1 MRWHANGSQ
10 GADTMGYNYKAKK
23 DPDKPKP
30 SLDIFMIL
38 GNILVD
44 KDENLYE
51 NHIQNE
57 LFQSV
62 FSSFIVCR
70 YLSMNSN
77 PNVRAVALEHLGT
90 IEKMAD
96 KPELVYKLLLK
107 VVPKTYNR
115 FTPYIKSGFPRAN

>member
-1 MRWHANGSQ
+1 
-10 GADTMGYNYKAKK
+10 MGYKRKSE
-23 DPDKPKP
+23 DGTKP
-30 SLDIFMIL
+30 SLDLFMIL

-44 KDENLYE
+44 KSMDVYE
-51 NHIQNE
+51 NHVQNE

-62 FSSFIVCR
+62 FSTFMVCR

-77 PNVRAVALEHLGT
+77 PNVRAIPMEHLHE
-90 IEKMAD
+90 IEQMAD

-107 VVPKTYNR
+107 IVPKTNSK

>member
-1 MRWHANGSQ
+1 MAYKKKSDGS
-10 GADTMGYNYKAKK
+10 T
-23 DPDKPKP
+23 KP
-30 SLDIFMIL
+30 SLDLFMIL

-44 KDENLYE
+44 KDDRIYE
-51 NHIQNE
+51 SHVQNE

-62 FSSFIVCR
+62 FSTFMVVR

-77 PNVRAVALEHLGT
+77 PNVRKIALDYLPML
-90 IEKMAD
+90 EKVAD

>member
-1 MRWHANGSQ
+1 
-10 GADTMGYNYKAKK
+10 MGYNYKKK

-30 SLDIFMIL
+30 SLDLFMIL

-44 KDENLYE
+44 KDERMYE

-62 FSSFIVCR
+62 FSTFMIVR

-77 PNVRAVALEHLGT
+77 PNVREIALEYLPT
-90 IEKMAD
+90 LEKVAY

-107 VVPKTYNR
+107 VVPKTFNR

>member
-1 MRWHANGSQ
+1 MAF
-10 GADTMGYNYKAKK
+10 KK
-23 DPDKPKP
+23 GKDDGIKP

-44 KDENLYE
+44 KDERLYE

-57 LFQSV
+57 LFSSV
-62 FSSFIVCR
+62 FSTFMICR

-77 PNVRAVALEHLGT
+77 PNVRAIAMGHLNT
-90 IEKMAD
+90 IENMAD

-107 VVPKTYNR
+107 VVPKTFNR

>member
-1 MRWHANGSQ
+1 
-10 GADTMGYNYKAKK
+10 MGYDYKKRSK

-30 SLDIFMIL
+30 SLDLFMIL

-44 KDENLYE
+44 KSMEIYE

-62 FSSFIVCR
+62 FSTFMVVR

-77 PNVRAVALEHLGT
+77 PNVRKIALEHLETLEG
-90 IEKMAD
+90 MAEH
-96 KPELVYKLLLK
+96 PELVYKLLLK
-107 VVPKTYNR
+107 IVPKTYNK

>member
-1 MRWHANGSQ
+1 
-10 GADTMGYNYKAKK
+10 MGYNYKKK
-23 DPDKPKP
+23 DPDKPKL
-30 SLDIFMIL
+30 SLDLFMIL

-44 KDENLYE
+44 KDERVYE

-62 FSSFIVCR
+62 FSTFMIVR

-77 PNVRAVALEHLGT
+77 PNVREIALEYLPT
-90 IEKMAD
+90 LEKVAD

>member
-1 MRWHANGSQ
+1 MAYKKKSDGS
-10 GADTMGYNYKAKK
+10 T
-23 DPDKPKP
+23 KP
-30 SLDIFMIL
+30 SLDLFMIL

-44 KDENLYE
+44 KDDRIYE
-51 NHIQNE
+51 SHVQNE

-62 FSSFIVCR
+62 FSTFMVVR

-77 PNVRAVALEHLGT
+77 PNVRKIALDHLPML
-90 IEKMAD
+90 EKVAD

>member
-1 MRWHANGSQ
+1 
-10 GADTMGYNYKAKK
+10 MGYNYKKK

-30 SLDIFMIL
+30 SLDLFMIL

-44 KDENLYE
+44 KDERMYE

-62 FSSFIVCR
+62 FSTFMIVR

-77 PNVRAVALEHLGT
+77 PNVREIALEYLPT
-90 IEKMAD
+90 LEKVAD

-107 VVPKTYNR
+107 VVPKTFNR

>member
-1 MRWHANGSQ
+1 MRLPANGSQ
-10 GADTMGYNYKAKK
+10 GVDTMASKN
-23 DPDKPKP
+23 PDKPKP

-44 KDENLYE
+44 KDERVYE
-51 NHIQNE
+51 NHVQNE

-62 FSSFIVCR
+62 FSTFMIVR

-90 IEKMAD
+90 LEKMAD